1 MKRKSDREL
10 TIEEIG
16 KKVKFL
22 NRNVNSANKC
32 ISRIKARADEPNEHD
47 SSILARIED
56 IANEKQRQIDVLR
69 EAAYILADRTYK
81 VDF

>member
-22 NRNVNSANKC
+22 NKNINAANRC
-32 ISRIKARADEPNEHD
+32 VSRIKARSNSPYEHD
-47 SSILARIED
+47 SRNLALIEG

>member
-1 MKRKSDREL
+1 MKRKSDRKL
-10 TIEEIG
+10 AIEEIG

-22 NRNVNSANKC
+22 NKNINAANRC
-32 ISRIKARADEPNEHD
+32 ISRIKARSNNPYEND
-47 SSILARIED
+47 SSNLALIEG
-56 IANEKQRQIDVLR
+56 IANTKQHQIDVLR